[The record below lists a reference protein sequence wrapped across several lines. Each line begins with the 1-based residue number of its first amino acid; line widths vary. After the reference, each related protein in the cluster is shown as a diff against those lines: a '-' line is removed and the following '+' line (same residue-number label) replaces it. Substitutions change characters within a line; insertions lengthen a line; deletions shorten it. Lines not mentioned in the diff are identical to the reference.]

1 MIEPI
6 EDMPAGTVGLR
17 ASGKLS
23 KADYQEILEPTLAKG
38 IESGELR
45 LVFVLTDFHGL
56 DHGAWIEDAKT
67 GLNALVRDHSAW
79 KRFAL
84 VTDVEWVARAM
95 RMFAWLTPGEVTVQ
109 DLGQL
114 DEAKEWVAG

>member
-6 EDMPAGTVGLR
+6 EGMPAGTVGLK

-23 KADYQEILEPTLAKG
+23 KDDYREILEPALAKG

-67 GLNALVRDHSAW
+67 GLNTWVRDHSAW
-79 KRFAL
+79 RRFAL
-84 VTDVEWVARAM
+84 VTDVEWVAKAM
-95 RMFAWLTPGEVTVQ
+95 RMFAWLTPGEVIVR
-109 DLGQL
+109 DLDGL
-114 DEAKEWVAG
+114 DEAKKWVVG